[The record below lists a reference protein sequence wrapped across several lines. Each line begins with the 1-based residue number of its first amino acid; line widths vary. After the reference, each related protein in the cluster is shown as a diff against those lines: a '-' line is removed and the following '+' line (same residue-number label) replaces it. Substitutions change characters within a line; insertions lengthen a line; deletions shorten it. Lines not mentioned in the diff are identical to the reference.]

1 MEDVKIVAVQYKSIL
16 GNIRANVIKI
26 KNIIKNIMKEQPD
39 SRLIVFP
46 ELALS
51 GYNCF
56 EDMKNIAETIE
67 GDAIKD
73 ICGIAKE
80 EKVSLIV
87 GYPERD
93 VYEDKI
99 YNSLIYIEKDG
110 TIQANYRKINLL
122 HNEKKIFYPGD
133 SYKVIKTEFGKL
145 GLLLGWDVIFS
156 MPSKYYAEESA
167 DFLIV
172 SSVWEK
178 LYSNQWNFNMKNR
191 AEENS
196 CAVIGVNTIGNCGDI
211 SFLGRTLFVNSR
223 GNSIKVCEDKED
235 VYISYTFKVKSMS
248 YSNINYEDHSEE
260 FSEEAYMDEIIE
272 M

>member
-56 EDMKNIAETIE
+56 EEMKNIAETIE

-99 YNSLIYIEKDG
+99 YNLDYMSSDEIEELLKKV
-110 TIQANYRKINLL
+110 TESRKQNFTQG
-122 HNEKKIFYPGD
+122 KKI
-133 SYKVIKTEFGKL
+133 I
-145 GLLLGWDVIFS
+145 
-156 MPSKYYAEESA
+156 SK
-167 DFLIV
+167 
-172 SSVWEK
+172 
-178 LYSNQWNFNMKNR
+178 
-191 AEENS
+191 
-196 CAVIGVNTIGNCGDI
+196 
-211 SFLGRTLFVNSR
+211 
-223 GNSIKVCEDKED
+223 
-235 VYISYTFKVKSMS
+235 
-248 YSNINYEDHSEE
+248 
-260 FSEEAYMDEIIE
+260 
-272 M
+272 

>member
-1 MEDVKIVAVQYKSIL
+1 MEAVKIVAVQYKSIL
-16 GNIRANVIKI
+16 GNIAENVDKM
-26 KNIIKNIMKEQPD
+26 KNIIKNIMREEPD

-56 EDMKNIAETIE
+56 NDMKNIAETIE
-67 GDAIKD
+67 GDAISS
-73 ICGIAKE
+73 ICEIAKE

-93 VYEDKI
+93 VHEDKI

-110 TIQANYRKINLL
+110 TIKGNYRKKNLL
-122 HNEKKIFYPGD
+122 HNEKKIFSPGK
-133 SYKVIKTEFGKL
+133 SLKVIKTEFGKL
-145 GLLLGWDVIFS
+145 GLLLGWDVIFA
-156 MPSKYYAEESA
+156 MPSKYYAEEA
-167 DFLIV
+167 TDFLIV

-178 LYSNQWNFNMKNR
+178 LYSNQWNFNIRNR

-196 CAVIGVNTIGNCGDI
+196 CVVIGVNTIENCGDVN
-211 SFLGRTLFVNSR
+211 FLGRTTFVNSK

-235 VYISYTFKVKSMS
+235 IYISYNFKIKSMNNS
-248 YSNINYEDHSEE
+248 DINNKECLEE

>member
-1 MEDVKIVAVQYKSIL
+1 MEDVRIVAVQYKSIL
-16 GNIRANVIKI
+16 GNIKANVLKI

-39 SRLIVFP
+39 SRLIIFP
-46 ELALS
+46 ELALC

-56 EDMKNIAETIE
+56 EDMKDIAETIE
-67 GDAIKD
+67 GVAISD
-73 ICGIAKE
+73 ICNIAKE

-93 VYEDKI
+93 VYENKI

-110 TIQANYRKINLL
+110 TVQGNYRKINLL
-122 HNEKKIFYPGD
+122 HNEKKIFYPGN

-156 MPSKYYAEESA
+156 MPSKYYAEEA
-167 DFLIV
+167 TDFIIV
-172 SSVWEK
+172 SSAWEK

-196 CAVIGVNTIGNCGDI
+196 CAVIGVNTIGNYDDI
-211 SFLGRTLFVNSR
+211 NFLGRTTFVNSR
-223 GNSIKVCEDKED
+223 GNSIKVCEDRED
-235 VYISYTFKVKSMS
+235 AYISYTFKIKSMS
-248 YSNINYEDHSEE
+248 YIDIGDGDHLEE
-260 FSEEAYMDEIIE
+260 FSEEAYIDEIIE